1 MGGCVAQVCTV
12 VEKLAREQGI
22 FGDEAIVCNSDDCF
36 FLHGAVSSTSHAHLD
51 CPDSSSHRYVCPPP
65 PPTPP
70 HTRQAVVLCA
80 VPDSGPCVGRQYQFS
95 AVLQGSL
102 QFKLERRVKLQGRAK
117 DLQELYVEPRA
128 KEVKVQANEVR

>member
-22 FGDEAIVCNSDDCF
+22 FGDEAIVCKADDCF
-36 FLHGAVSSTSHAHLD
+36 FLHGEVEDTAHAHLD

-65 PPTPP
+65 TPT

-80 VPDSGPCVGRQYQFS
+80 VPYSGPCVGRQYQFS
-95 AVLQGSL
+95 AVLQGTL
-102 QFKLERRVKLQGRAK
+102 QFKLERRVKLQGRATE
-117 DLQELYVEPRA
+117 LQELYVKPRA